1 MSTPDAILHDAR
13 RVIEAFHDSAR
24 FAMVRIGVAPCSP
37 FSVTEALMREAA
49 LLARSYGVGLHTHLK
64 KSVSD
69 VAYSREK
76 FDKTPAEY
84 AEALGWVGPDIWHA
98 HCVQLDAPG
107 IALVA
112 RTGTGVVHWAALR
125 HASSS
130 AAVSAILQTG

>member
-107 IALVA
+107 IALFA

-130 AAVSAILQTG
+130 AAVCAILQTG